1 LHKKGKVERNFRT
14 MKERWLYGLDFAQ
27 IGSLKELNDL
37 MSEYIRRHNT
47 TVHSVTKEAPLT
59 RYTKTN
65 DRVRKPKSREWL
77 DECFCNRITRN
88 VRRDSTVIIDTV
100 MYDVPFEFIG
110 QKVEIRYL
118 PQKMDMAYILNNGK
132 RYDLKKTNKNENA
145 RTKRQNAMTI
155 DYSRTGKGEI
165 YV

>member
-1 LHKKGKVERNFRT
+1 
-14 MKERWLYGLDFAQ
+14 M
-27 IGSLKELNDL
+27 
-37 MSEYIRRHNT
+37 
-47 TVHSVTKEAPLT
+47 
-59 RYTKTN
+59 
-65 DRVRKPKSREWL
+65 
-77 DECFCNRITRN
+77 
-88 VRRDSTVIIDTV
+88 IIDTV

-165 YV
+165 NV